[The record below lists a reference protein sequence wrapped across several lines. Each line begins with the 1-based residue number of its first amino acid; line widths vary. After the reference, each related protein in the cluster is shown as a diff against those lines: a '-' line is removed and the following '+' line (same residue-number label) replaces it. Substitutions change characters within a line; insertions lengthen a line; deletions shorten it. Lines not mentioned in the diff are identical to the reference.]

1 MVSRAP
7 GEALS
12 DFRIFRLI
20 AHYAGC
26 HDLFSRWTSPE
37 AVFGLLQ
44 ELSRGQPCDITG
56 IAGYDM
62 LEMEGGIQWPAP
74 SSGMEIALTASAM
87 STPRFPTH
95 RRLFED
101 GRFFTKDERARFVFD
116 EPEEPAEPV
125 DESHP
130 LVLMTGRGTSAQ
142 WHTGTRTGKSAILC
156 RMHPSDLIVEVH
168 PDDAGPLSLTT
179 GMWVTVSSRRGSVR
193 ARALVTSAVPA
204 GTVFLPMHHPGV
216 NVLTFP
222 SFDPHSRQPSY
233 KHCAVRLTAHPS
245 TSP

>member
-1 MVSRAP
+1 
-7 GEALS
+7 
-12 DFRIFRLI
+12 
-20 AHYAGC
+20 
-26 HDLFSRWTSPE
+26 
-37 AVFGLLQ
+37 
-44 ELSRGQPCDITG
+44 
-56 IAGYDM
+56 
-62 LEMEGGIQWPAP
+62 
-74 SSGMEIALTASAM
+74 MEIALTASAM

-233 KHCAVRLTAHPS
+233 KHCAVRLTAYPS
-245 TSP
+245 TPP